1 MMAQCDHDFQVDPK
15 DGQVKCI
22 KCGDF
27 DDEMQSLAPEPASK
41 EEPIEFDK
49 SQVSFE

>member
-1 MMAQCDHDFQVDPK
+1 MAQCEHDFQVDPK
-15 DGQVKCI
+15 DGQVKCT

-27 DDEMQSLAPEPASK
+27 DDEMQISIDEPVEIK
-41 EEPIEFDK
+41 EPIEFDK